1 MTEFQCQNCGYTDD
15 ESVFPRALNIAQRH
29 EIGDTFTNLE
39 CPECSSLAHP
49 LSVKMISVGPA
60 GIAAFK
66 ADPNN
71 AYYLAVEAF
80 EVALKHIQD
89 TFGVSGDLAAQYWSG
104 RDYQPVLEL
113 TTYVRAELQARKA
126 TGAAA

>member
-1 MTEFQCQNCGYTDD
+1 MTEFSCQNCGYTG
-15 ESVFPRALNIAQRH
+15 EEEEFPRALNIAQRH
-29 EIGDTFTNLE
+29 EIGDPFTNLE
-39 CPECSSLAHP
+39 CPECAALAYP
-49 LSVKMISVGPA
+49 FNAKKINVGPT
-60 GIAAFK
+60 GLAAFE

-113 TTYVRAELQARKA
+113 TAYVRVELQARKDQ
-126 TGAAA
+126 GMAA